1 VQQRP
6 DEASGDYEY
15 DLAHEA
21 VAGRRRATRQPAGR
35 PGLAPTGQAAEPD
48 QDMSYDEAHDF

>member
-6 DEASGDYEY
+6 DEGTGDYEY

-21 VAGRRRATRQPAGR
+21 VAGRQAIAHEAAER
-35 PGLAPTGQAAEPD
+35 PGRAPARPAQAD
-48 QDMSYDEAHDF
+48 QDMTYDEAHDF